1 MPEEFVHVP
10 VSFGNRT
17 INFGLEKHEEV
28 GILRKYF
35 CQAEKLQL
43 SSVRFFLN
51 GQRLEDVERIEA
63 LLTKDGD
70 VIEAFLE
77 LVGGGKPNNVK
88 NLVDEQDILTALD
101 ESFEFSDEL
110 DSCSDSE
117 HPENDVPLLR
127 EKTEGKVTNDN
138 GKRHSDNDNN
148 ITKLE
153 NEKCPKDNLAD
164 KDLTEGS
171 DMRVFNGSVSEQLN
185 CSDDS
190 EDEISSRQFLDDVR
204 KNKTFSKRKPLDK
217 KIIHLLE
224 LPNISVIEIGI
235 LKNLLEMREKL
246 GELSQEDEEHEKPKK
261 KRKVK
266 QEEVSKVERNLRRKT
281 EGEHALQE
289 TSTKEVN
296 ICINQMNDKQ
306 DEVPQE
312 ANDNDSGGY
321 QTPQKLNLNVPR
333 NETPKQRNKI
343 KHMFGI
349 GTPSPFLKFAKTTEE
364 DLKRLSVAVHLWA
377 HKWYGNI
384 HILQEERLTDKHFKQ
399 ILEFAGPNSKWRIL
413 KDRPISQYKRMWRN
427 AMKGVHYYRGHPES
441 GYETESKLHSPD
453 IPFCPFQHCKPG
465 LMTHFDVDLT
475 VLTPLQQSNLSSEK
489 ILPGT
494 QRRLFTPQKDSE
506 KVISEE
512 SVKGFEK
519 HAVVHDPG
527 NPTPK
532 KQELMRQ
539 NIVLKH
545 ELQRMKVKDQETEKT
560 FKAKEMSSVT
570 KEILV
575 ICNVE
580 NCGRKFKSTLG
591 LSKHQK
597 N

>member
-171 DMRVFNGSVSEQLN
+171 
-185 CSDDS
+185 
-190 EDEISSRQFLDDVR
+190 
-204 KNKTFSKRKPLDK
+204 
-217 KIIHLLE
+217 
-224 LPNISVIEIGI
+224 
-235 LKNLLEMREKL
+235 
-246 GELSQEDEEHEKPKK
+246 ELSTAY
-261 KRKVK
+261 
-266 QEEVSKVERNLRRKT
+266 L
-281 EGEHALQE
+281 
-289 TSTKEVN
+289 
-296 ICINQMNDKQ
+296 I
-306 DEVPQE
+306 
-312 ANDNDSGGY
+312 
-321 QTPQKLNLNVPR
+321 
-333 NETPKQRNKI
+333 
-343 KHMFGI
+343 
-349 GTPSPFLKFAKTTEE
+349 
-364 DLKRLSVAVHLWA
+364 
-377 HKWYGNI
+377 
-384 HILQEERLTDKHFKQ
+384 
-399 ILEFAGPNSKWRIL
+399 
-413 KDRPISQYKRMWRN
+413 
-427 AMKGVHYYRGHPES
+427 
-441 GYETESKLHSPD
+441 
-453 IPFCPFQHCKPG
+453 
-465 LMTHFDVDLT
+465 
-475 VLTPLQQSNLSSEK
+475 
-489 ILPGT
+489 
-494 QRRLFTPQKDSE
+494 FT
-506 KVISEE
+506 I
-512 SVKGFEK
+512 
-519 HAVVHDPG
+519 
-527 NPTPK
+527 
-532 KQELMRQ
+532 
-539 NIVLKH
+539 I
-545 ELQRMKVKDQETEKT
+545 
-560 FKAKEMSSVT
+560 
-570 KEILV
+570 
-575 ICNVE
+575 
-580 NCGRKFKSTLG
+580 
-591 LSKHQK
+591 
-597 N
+597 